1 MINLHL
7 LTKISGY
14 DSNFRKQVLQLIV
27 TQFESVRDQA
37 LDFINAGRWNAC
49 QILFE
54 RYLHDLLPYCQ
65 ASFLEELKTLYN
77 TMKTAQDKEIK
88 ELCAKRFINTLQNG
102 LVDAKSS
109 LLSSDTVKNSTHN
122 IDLGKA

>member
-37 LDFINAGRWNAC
+37 LEFIKEDRWNAC

-54 RYLHDLLPYCQ
+54 RYLHDLQPYCQ

-88 ELCAKRFINTLQNG
+88 ALCAKRFINTLQNG

-109 LLSSDTVKNSTHN
+109 LLTSGTAKNLTHN
-122 IDLGKA
+122 IDQDKA